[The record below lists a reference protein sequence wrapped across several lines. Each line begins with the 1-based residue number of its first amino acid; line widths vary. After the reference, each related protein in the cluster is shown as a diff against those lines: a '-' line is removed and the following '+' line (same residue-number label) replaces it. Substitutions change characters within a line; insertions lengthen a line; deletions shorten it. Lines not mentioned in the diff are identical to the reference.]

1 MPSFSLTSVYF
12 LLGSTMNEPSK
23 KVLLIPSSLACGSA
37 GGGMMP
43 GDEPVELAQNQAWD
57 DGLCRCWHADV
68 LDTLDI
74 LGAPSLKLEISSDQ
88 PLATLCARL
97 VDVFPDGRAT
107 LISIGTKL
115 YKYCTILTL
124 YTR

>member
-1 MPSFSLTSVYF
+1 MIP
-12 LLGSTMNEPSK
+12 GNEP
-23 KVLLIPSSLACGSA
+23 VG
-37 GGGMMP
+37 
-43 GDEPVELAQNQAWD
+43 LAQNQAWD
-57 DGLCRCWHADV
+57 DGLSRCWHGDV

-97 VDVFPDGRAT
+97 VDVFPDGKAT

-115 YKYCTILTL
+115 YKYCAIWTL
-124 YTR
+124 STR